1 MASAILRKAV
11 GQVKMGRKGY
21 AWAILAGSNAALAA
35 ISAKL
40 ISFPV
45 NSPAAFYTIRCVVMF
60 NVVMWGCYVQSL
72 RDLSTLQA
80 TATNFAANFL
90 TSGFAGSLLFG
101 ELLKLQWFAGAF
113 LIVIG
118 VLVLSTSTTE
128 ERKERL
134 D

>member
-1 MASAILRKAV
+1 
-11 GQVKMGRKGY
+11 MGRKGY

-45 NSPAAFYTIRCVVMF
+45 AKYGCVVMF

-90 TSGFAGSLLFG
+90 ASGFAGSLLFG